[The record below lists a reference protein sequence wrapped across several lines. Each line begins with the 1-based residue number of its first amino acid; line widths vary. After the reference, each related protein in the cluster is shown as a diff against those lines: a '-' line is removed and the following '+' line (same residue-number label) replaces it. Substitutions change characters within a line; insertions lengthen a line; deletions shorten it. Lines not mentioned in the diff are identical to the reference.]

1 MAESVMEFF
10 IESIDGAAVAY
21 DVAQA
26 IIKAIVMRSRFIVY
40 VIVVRFVF

>member
-1 MAESVMEFF
+1 MAESVMEFY

-26 IIKAIVMRSRFIVY
+26 IVKAILRRNRFIGY